1 MHSNSENLTNGSE
14 APLALPTPEAQLNL
28 DKDTKLDVQS
38 QTIKLENLG
47 PMVVN
52 SDGVRDFRS
61 FFVLLAGR

>member
-1 MHSNSENLTNGSE
+1 MHSNSQGLTDSSE
-14 APLALPTPEAQLNL
+14 APLALPTPETQPNL
-28 DKDTKLDVQS
+28 AKDTKLDVQS

>member
-14 APLALPTPEAQLNL
+14 APLALPTPETQPNL
-28 DKDTKLDVQS
+28 DKDTKLDVQG

-47 PMVVN
+47 PVN